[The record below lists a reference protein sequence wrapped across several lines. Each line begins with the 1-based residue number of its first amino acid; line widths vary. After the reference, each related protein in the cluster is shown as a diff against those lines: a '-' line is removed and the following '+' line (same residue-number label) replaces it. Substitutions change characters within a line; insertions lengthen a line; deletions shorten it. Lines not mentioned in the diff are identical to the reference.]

1 MKKLAT
7 NRRNITR
14 FFLFNVL
21 ILSTL
26 YSHAGATDKIKKVLG
41 NDTDFMFIFG
51 IIGIMFVVCILL
63 YLIGR
68 YFMKKEEARQAAR
81 PKPTPSLHAQQ
92 RRKARR
98 R

>member
-1 MKKLAT
+1 MKKSAK
-7 NRRNITR
+7 NRKNLTR
-14 FFLFNVL
+14 FFLFNAL

-26 YSHAGATDKIKKVLG
+26 YAHAGATDKIKKVLG
-41 NDTDFMFIFG
+41 NDTDFVFIFG

-68 YFMKKEEARQAAR
+68 YFMKKEEAKQAAR
-81 PKPTPSLHAQQ
+81 PKPTPSIHSQQ

>member
-1 MKKLAT
+1 MNKPAK
-7 NRRNITR
+7 NRKTLSRLV
-14 FFLFNVL
+14 LFNVL
-21 ILSTL
+21 ILSSL
-26 YSHAGATDKIKKVLG
+26 YAQAGATDKIKKVLG

-63 YLIGR
+63 YLVGR
-68 YFMKKEEARQAAR
+68 YFMKKEEAKQAAR
-81 PKPTPSLHAQQ
+81 PKPTPSMHAQQ